1 MTNLNLMRR
10 ILKFLTQSSFA
21 HMPISPLTPCW
32 RDSSMPVSIRFV
44 SGEVAMTSIYKSTIS
59 VNNLKHMER
68 VENMMISQNAYRNAA
83 IISEN
88 CREK

>member
-1 MTNLNLMRR
+1 
-10 ILKFLTQSSFA
+10 
-21 HMPISPLTPCW
+21 
-32 RDSSMPVSIRFV
+32 MPVSIRLV
-44 SGEVAMTSIYKSTIS
+44 SGKVAMTSIYKSTIS